1 MKLAEYIFERDN
13 VVHVIQLKT
22 GQNKKLGIGKVIV
35 QTYHFAKDQIVSG
48 DLTNDSANCL
58 DCPFSYNQ
66 NDGKTGG
73 CYTHK
78 GMQRMGLLAILR
90 SLNKRYKTG
99 YGKMTF
105 DKFLSIASAYDLDM
119 VRFGTYGEPVL
130 LPIDMVTKLASL
142 VDKKRWTGYTH
153 QWNKPEFAPYA
164 AYFQASC
171 HNIFEANIAKDMG
184 WRSFVVVPEHID
196 NAVNCPA
203 SKEAGNKT
211 TCSQCSLCNGTS
223 GNSSKDIYILQ
234 H

>member
-1 MKLAEYIFERDN
+1 MKLAEYIFELNDI
-13 VVHVIQLKT
+13 VHVIQLKI
-22 GQNKKLGIGKVIV
+22 GENKKLGLGKVMV
-35 QTYHFAKDQIVSG
+35 QSYHFSKEQVISG
-48 DLTNDSANCL
+48 SLIDDSANCL
-58 DCPFSYNQ
+58 DCPFSFNQ
-66 NDGKTGG
+66 NSGKSGG

-78 GMQRMGLLAILR
+78 GFQRMGLIAILR

-105 DKFLSIASAYDLDM
+105 DKFLAIASAYDLDM
-119 VRFGTYGEPVL
+119 VRFGAYGEPVL
-130 LPIDMVTKLASL
+130 LPLDMVAKLTSL

-171 HNIFEANIAKDMG
+171 HNAFEAAIAKDMG

-196 NAVNCPA
+196 GAVNCPA

>member
-1 MKLAEYIFERDN
+1 MKLAEYIFEKDN
-13 VVHVIQLKT
+13 IVHVIQLKK
-22 GQNKKLGIGKVIV
+22 GQNTKLGKQVMI
-35 QTYHFAKDQIVSG
+35 QTYHFAKDQILNQDISQDG
-48 DLTNDSANCL
+48 PNCL
-58 DCPFSYNQ
+58 DCPFSFNQ
-66 NDGKTGG
+66 NGGKTGG

-78 GMQRMGLLAILR
+78 GLQRQGLGRLIEY
-90 SLNKRYKTG
+90 LNRRYVAGNLETG
-99 YGKMTF
+99 
-105 DKFLSIASAYDLDM
+105 DINELCDIARNKDVQF

-130 LPIDMVTKLASL
+130 LPLEMVAKLASL

-171 HNIFEANIAKDMG
+171 HNIFEANIVKDMG